1 MKRLST
7 LLIAIALVLGMTQC
21 KKKVETIATGN
32 LGEPVYITLNVDGG
46 KHTVYPGTGAVVYKE
61 GDKIYV
67 GNDGKY
73 IGVLEYEDGAFGGTI
88 YSPSTSDYL
97 HFYFVGGLTPSATPS
112 AGSTT
117 SFTVNI
123 ADQSSQLPVLSYAH
137 STNKYTD
144 GTATYSC
151 TLLNKCGL
159 VKFTPGTATSATVTV
174 GGMKTTATIDFAT
187 PGISP
192 TATTG
197 TITLYPE
204 ADDAKW
210 AILLPQEAVSNP
222 TVTISGYESTITSV
236 PAITNNAYITD
247 EVNISMTR
255 VLPYI
260 DATFTVGST
269 TPGSG
274 TSVRFSKGNLQYLGT
289 GTTGSMT
296 PKWRFADNQYDI
308 MGNGSNGNVT
318 IDGYSTYN
326 TGSESAVGSET
337 DADRQAARDLFGWG
351 TSGGGSPTTYPYST
365 MKSGSWTSYYGG
377 TTNIAGT
384 NCDWGVYNRTSIEN
398 HSDKS
403 WRTLT
408 STEWSNLFNRT
419 KTIGGS
425 SKKLYGFATVMGI
438 KGIVVLPDNWDGSV
452 DGSFTY
458 AGTDY
463 EANVYTASSTVTW
476 GTMESAGAV
485 FLPAAGYRIGS
496 SVINVGSYGFYWSS
510 TIYSSNTDSA
520 YRVYFSSGGFNAT
533 SSSDRF
539 GGYSVRLVF

>member
-46 KHTVYPGTGAVVYKE
+46 KHTVYPGTGAVVYTE

-159 VKFTPGTATSATVTV
+159 VKFVPSTATSNAVTV

-187 PGISP
+187 PGITP

-197 TITLYPE
+197 TVTLYSE
-204 ADDAKW
+204 STSAKW
-210 AILLPQEAVSNP
+210 AILLPQDAVSDP
-222 TVTISGYESTITSV
+222 TVTISSFNSTITSV
-236 PAITNNAYITD
+236 PAITENMYYTTGVSIAMVVK
-247 EVNISMTR
+247 EG
-255 VLPYI
+255 VLGGS
-260 DATFTVGST
+260 FTVNS
-269 TPGSG
+269 SG
-274 TSVRFSKGNLQYLGT
+274 DKVNFSQGNLQYV
-289 GTTGSMT
+289 
-296 PKWRFADNQYDI
+296 
-308 MGNGSNGNVT
+308 GSNGKWQFAEHQYDYLGTTTSQNGTSLEVT
-318 IDGYSTYN
+318 
-326 TGSESAVGSET
+326 
-337 DADRQAARDLFGWG
+337 RDLFGWG
-351 TSGGGSPTTYPYST
+351 TSGWNNGNDFYQPYNTSNSTSSPYTSSNGYGYGPTNGSTYTYSLT
-365 MKSGSWTSYYGG
+365 GDYA
-377 TTNIAGT
+377 NA
-384 NCDWGVYNRTSIEN
+384 DWGHNPITN
-398 HSDKS
+398 GGNTADL

-408 STEWSNLFNRT
+408 KDEWVWILGPSSSPNPGTNCRTSSTVNGTANAR
-419 KTIGGS
+419 
-425 SKKLYGFATVMGI
+425 
-438 KGIVVLPDNWDGSV
+438 
-452 DGSFTY
+452 FTY
-458 AGTDY
+458 AKINDTYKGMIIFPDT
-463 EANVYTASSTVTW
+463 YTAGTPTGVTW
-476 GTMESAGAV
+476 GTINSYSDYTTTCTTAGWEALEEAGCV
-485 FLPAAGYRIGS
+485 FLPAAGYRNGT
-496 SVINVGSYGFYWSS
+496 SVSDVGSYGFYWSS
-510 TIYSSNTDSA
+510 TAYGTRSAYYLRFCSSDFYPSRSSNR
-520 YRVYFSSGGFNAT
+520 YN
-533 SSSDRF
+533 
-539 GGYSVRLVF
+539 GYSVRLVIAE

>member
-46 KHTVYPGTGAVVYKE
+46 KHTVYPGTGAVVYTE

-159 VKFTPGTATSATVTV
+159 VKFVPSTATSNAVTV

-187 PGISP
+187 PGITP

-197 TITLYPE
+197 TVTLYSE
-204 ADDAKW
+204 STSAKW
-210 AILLPQEAVSNP
+210 AILLPQNAVSDP
-222 TVTISGYESTITSV
+222 TVTISSFNSTITSV
-236 PAITNNAYITD
+236 PAITENMYYTTGVSIAMVVK
-247 EVNISMTR
+247 EG
-255 VLPYI
+255 VLGGS
-260 DATFTVGST
+260 FTVNS
-269 TPGSG
+269 SG
-274 TSVRFSKGNLQYLGT
+274 DKVNFSQGNLQYV
-289 GTTGSMT
+289 
-296 PKWRFADNQYDI
+296 
-308 MGNGSNGNVT
+308 GSNGTWQFAEHQYDYLGTTTSQNGTSTTVT
-318 IDGYSTYN
+318 
-326 TGSESAVGSET
+326 
-337 DADRQAARDLFGWG
+337 RDLFGWG
-351 TSGGGSPTTYPYST
+351 TSGWNNGNYFNQPYNTSNSTSSPYTSSNGYGYGPTNGSTYTYSLT
-365 MKSGSWTSYYGG
+365 GDYA
-377 TTNIAGT
+377 NA
-384 NCDWGVYNRTSIEN
+384 DWGHNPITN
-398 HSDKS
+398 GGNTADL

-408 STEWSNLFNRT
+408 KDEWVWILGPSSSPNPGTNCRTSSTVNGTANAR
-419 KTIGGS
+419 
-425 SKKLYGFATVMGI
+425 
-438 KGIVVLPDNWDGSV
+438 
-452 DGSFTY
+452 FTY
-458 AGTDY
+458 AKINNTYKGMIIFPDT
-463 EANVYTASSTVTW
+463 YTAGTPTGVTW
-476 GTMESAGAV
+476 GTINSYSDYTTICTTAGWEALEEAGCV
-485 FLPAAGYRIGS
+485 FLPAAGRRGGT
-496 SVINVGSYGFYWSS
+496 SVSDVGSYGVYWSS
-510 TIYSSNTDSA
+510 TANGTGNAYSLYFDSSYFNPSNS
-520 YRVYFSSGGFNAT
+520 YRRCS
-533 SSSDRF
+533 
-539 GGYSVRLVF
+539 GYSVRLVFAE

>member
-46 KHTVYPGTGAVVYKE
+46 KHTVYPGTGAVVYTE

-159 VKFTPGTATSATVTV
+159 VKFVPSTATSNAVTV

-187 PGISP
+187 PGITP

-197 TITLYPE
+197 TVTLYSE
-204 ADDAKW
+204 STSAKW
-210 AILLPQEAVSNP
+210 AILLPQDAVSDP
-222 TVTISGYESTITSV
+222 TVTISSFNSTITSV
-236 PAITNNAYITD
+236 PAITENMYYTTGVSIAMVVK
-247 EVNISMTR
+247 EG
-255 VLPYI
+255 VLGGS
-260 DATFTVGST
+260 FTVNS
-269 TPGSG
+269 SG
-274 TSVRFSKGNLQYLGT
+274 DKVNFSQGNLQYV
-289 GTTGSMT
+289 
-296 PKWRFADNQYDI
+296 
-308 MGNGSNGNVT
+308 GSNGTWQFAEHQYDYLGTTTSQNGTSSTVT
-318 IDGYSTYN
+318 
-326 TGSESAVGSET
+326 
-337 DADRQAARDLFGWG
+337 RDLFGWG
-351 TSGGGSPTTYPYST
+351 TSGWNNGNYFYQPYNTSNSTSSPYTSSNGYGYGPTNGSTYTYSLT
-365 MKSGSWTSYYGG
+365 GDYA
-377 TTNIAGT
+377 NA
-384 NCDWGVYNRTSIEN
+384 DWGHNPITN
-398 HSDKS
+398 GGNTADL

-408 STEWSNLFNRT
+408 KDEWVWILGPSSSPNPGTNCRTSSTVNGTANAR
-419 KTIGGS
+419 
-425 SKKLYGFATVMGI
+425 
-438 KGIVVLPDNWDGSV
+438 
-452 DGSFTY
+452 FTY
-458 AGTDY
+458 AKINNTYKGMIIFPDT
-463 EANVYTASSTVTW
+463 YTAGTPTDVTW
-476 GTMESAGAV
+476 GTINSYSDYTTTCTTAGWEALEEAGCV
-485 FLPAAGYRIGS
+485 FLPAAGNRDGT
-496 SVINVGSYGFYWSS
+496 SVSRVGSYGYYWSS
-510 TIYSSNTDSA
+510 TASGTSNAYSLYFNSSNFNPSDNHNR
-520 YRVYFSSGGFNAT
+520 YNGF
-533 SSSDRF
+533 
-539 GGYSVRLVF
+539 SVRLVIAE